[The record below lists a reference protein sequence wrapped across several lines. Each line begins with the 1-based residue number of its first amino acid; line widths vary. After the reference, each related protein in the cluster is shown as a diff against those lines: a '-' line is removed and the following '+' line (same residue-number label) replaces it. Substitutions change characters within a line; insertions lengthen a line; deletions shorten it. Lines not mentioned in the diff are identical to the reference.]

1 MNLFYYRTGRTEGQ
15 IIQDVVREQL
25 SKKLDA
31 KVAVKIDQTTK
42 QIAPIEAQL
51 KSLRKTAPTPVA
63 SFSNNENTTE
73 AIIRKR
79 TEASKR
85 AAEQRQKQKMDR
97 LEEERDVR
105 LMRLA
110 SSVRRLER
118 KCDALYHD
126 YALGVAKQRSRR
138 TTMAEPT
145 TFKSEAY
152 VEFVSSL
159 TSKEGKG

>member
-1 MNLFYYRTGRTEGQ
+1 MNLFYYLTGRTEGL
-15 IIQDVVREQL
+15 IVQDAVREEL
-25 SKKLDA
+25 TKKLDA
-31 KVAVKIDQTTK
+31 KVAVKIDKSTK
-42 QIAPIEAQL
+42 QLAPIEAKL
-51 KSLRKTAPTPVA
+51 KSLHKTAPTTVV
-63 SFSNNENTTE
+63 SFPNNEDATG

-79 TEASKR
+79 AEASKR
-85 AAEQRQKQKMDR
+85 AAEQRQKQTLDR
-97 LEEERDVR
+97 LAEERDAR

-118 KCDALYHD
+118 KSDALYHD

-138 TTMAEPT
+138 AKAEPT

-159 TSKEGKG
+159 TSKEGKE